1 MMNVAAWN
9 AKEFEAHLAANPGKS
24 FMDMQSLT
32 LWSDENKTK
41 DWIWNQAP
49 TAQHPVARA
58 TTL

>member
-49 TAQHPVARA
+49 PPS
-58 TTL
+58 TL